1 MTKFKSKFFQQS
13 NNQVIYGVL
22 LIIFTLLA
30 IVLNTVLVLGSSK
43 SNLEASLQRHS
54 LYLAKIF
61 TATAHNDLDNYP
73 ELQNKL
79 NLIKTTSSDIANI
92 DILVKKGDFFQ
103 VAASFDESKVGQ
115 ELRDTNYILTWA
127 VDDGIATEILDYRE
141 AKKGQKLWEVAMPI
155 YNQLGEKKALLVM
168 QISHEYIYALEKDTL
183 TKSLVVLVVTLIVV
197 LLLLSLNARL
207 FEYAIL
213 FKKLKEVDQMKDE
226 FISIASHELRT
237 PITSIKGF
245 LSMLLEGDYGKIGVE
260 GTKALKL
267 MEASVKRLG
276 SLVEDLLN
284 VSRIEQNRLKLAST
298 KVDTKAVLVSITE
311 EFKPRIDEKK
321 LALKM
326 QIPNDLP
333 AVYTDEDKLRQVLVN
348 LVGNSVKYT
357 KKGEIEIIAKQ
368 TDPKFVTITIKDTGV
383 GMSAQ
388 DREKLFDKFYRVPDE
403 ENKDIVGT
411 GLGLWITKQLVKLMG
426 GEIFVDSIKHVGSQ
440 FYFTIPIYSGQ
451 KEVKIAVKK

>member
-1 MTKFKSKFFQQS
+1 
-13 NNQVIYGVL
+13 
-22 LIIFTLLA
+22 
-30 IVLNTVLVLGSSK
+30 
-43 SNLEASLQRHS
+43 
-54 LYLAKIF
+54 
-61 TATAHNDLDNYP
+61 
-73 ELQNKL
+73 
-79 NLIKTTSSDIANI
+79 
-92 DILVKKGDFFQ
+92 
-103 VAASFDESKVGQ
+103 
-115 ELRDTNYILTWA
+115 
-127 VDDGIATEILDYRE
+127 
-141 AKKGQKLWEVAMPI
+141 
-155 YNQLGEKKALLVM
+155 
-168 QISHEYIYALEKDTL
+168 
-183 TKSLVVLVVTLIVV
+183 
-197 LLLLSLNARL
+197 
-207 FEYAIL
+207 
-213 FKKLKEVDQMKDE
+213 
-226 FISIASHELRT
+226 
-237 PITSIKGF
+237 
-245 LSMLLEGDYGKIGVE
+245 
-260 GTKALKL
+260 
-267 MEASVKRLG
+267 
-276 SLVEDLLN
+276 
-284 VSRIEQNRLKLAST
+284 
-298 KVDTKAVLVSITE
+298 VSITE